1 MELAVLNLS
10 GKGKKGKVEVSSRSF
25 DTDYN
30 GDLVHQAVTAY
41 MAGSR
46 QGTKAQKNRSAVSG
60 GGRKPFRQ
68 KGTGRARAGTTRGPI
83 WRGGGV
89 TFAAQP
95 RDHIKKL
102 NKKMYQSA
110 LRSVLSELVRQDRI
124 VIVKEF
130 VLKSHK
136 TKELASQLS
145 NLSVSDVLIVT
156 TEVTENITLA
166 SRNLRKVDVCK
177 PVNLDLISL
186 IKPEKVL
193 ITLDAL
199 KLIEERL
206 G

>member
-1 MELAVLNLS
+1 
-10 GKGKKGKVEVSSRSF
+10 
-25 DTDYN
+25 
-30 GDLVHQAVTAY
+30 
-41 MAGSR
+41 
-46 QGTKAQKNRSAVSG
+46 
-60 GGRKPFRQ
+60 
-68 KGTGRARAGTTRGPI
+68 
-83 WRGGGV
+83 
-89 TFAAQP
+89 
-95 RDHIKKL
+95 
-102 NKKMYQSA
+102 MYQSA

-145 NLSVSDVLIVT
+145 NLNVSDVLIVT

-166 SRNLRKVDVCK
+166 SRNLKKVDVCK

>member
-1 MELAVLNLS
+1 
-10 GKGKKGKVEVSSRSF
+10 
-25 DTDYN
+25 
-30 GDLVHQAVTAY
+30 
-41 MAGSR
+41 MA
-46 QGTKAQKNRSAVSG
+46 
-60 GGRKPFRQ
+60 
-68 KGTGRARAGTTRGPI
+68 
-83 WRGGGV
+83 WWGV

-124 VIVKEF
+124 IVVKEF
-130 VLKSHK
+130 ILKSHK
-136 TKELASQLS
+136 TKELASQLT
-145 NLSVSDVLIVT
+145 NLNLSDVLIVT
-156 TEVTENITLA
+156 TEVTENIALA

-186 IKPEKVL
+186 IKPAKVL

-199 KLIEERL
+199 KSIEERL